1 MTGRKKAAEQK
12 LTRSDI
18 ESHTKAFLK
27 KGGKITE
34 IPTGRS
40 GNKQNLVTKSN

>member
-1 MTGRKKAAEQK
+1 MAGRKKAAEQK

-27 KGGKITE
+27 KGGKVTQ
-34 IPTGRS
+34 IPTGKS
-40 GNKQNLVTKSN
+40 GDKRNLATKTN